1 MTRQMLMENVY
12 LTYIPS
18 EKFKTSFFSA
28 QMAAPCGPRR
38 RGSTP

>member
-1 MTRQMLMENVY
+1 MARQMLMDNVY

-28 QMAAPCGPRR
+28 QLVMPLQ
-38 RGSTP
+38 